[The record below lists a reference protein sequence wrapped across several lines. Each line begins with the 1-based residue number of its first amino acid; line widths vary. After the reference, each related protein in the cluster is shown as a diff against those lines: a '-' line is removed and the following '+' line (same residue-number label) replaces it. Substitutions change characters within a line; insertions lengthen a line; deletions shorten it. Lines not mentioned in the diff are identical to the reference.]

1 MSYPFHSGGIR
12 LPGASRSDRKTQV
25 GSTQHFTGGGVFG
38 DGFGVRVGTE
48 SNLEKKALLLLSARP
63 TTLDVVEQVAFEWYD
78 EHGEYHTHYM
88 DLVAKQTDDRVVGYA
103 VRPSPRAGRKYTLKL
118 ARIKQQAIRGGVVND
133 FRLFTEQDVCPVELF
148 NAELFHAVR
157 RPDCF
162 ADPVMQDVAGASVG
176 VTTIGALVD
185 ESGLDGMGFR
195 AAVRLIKS
203 GHLQMVRYERIER
216 SSEVFRTLTI

>member
-1 MSYPFHSGGIR
+1 MSIHFQTGGIR
-12 LPGASRSDRKTQV
+12 LPEVSRGNRDTQV
-25 GSTQHFTGGGVFG
+25 GSKRHFTGGAVIG
-38 DGFGVRVGTE
+38 DDHGVRLGLE

-88 DLVAKQTDDRVVGYA
+88 DLVAKQTDGRVVGYA
-103 VRPSPRAGRKYTLKL
+103 VRPSSRASRKYTLKL
-118 ARIKQQAIRGGVVND
+118 ARIKQQAIRGGVVKD
-133 FRLFTEQDVCPVELF
+133 FRLFTERDVCPVELF

-185 ESGLDGMGFR
+185 QSGLEGMGFR

-203 GHLQMVRYERIER
+203 GHLQMVRHERIER
-216 SSEVFRTLTI
+216 SSEVFRAHTI

>member
-1 MSYPFHSGGIR
+1 MSIHFQTGGIR
-12 LPGASRSDRKTQV
+12 LPEVSRGNRDTQV
-25 GSTQHFTGGGVFG
+25 GSKRHFTGGAVIG
-38 DGFGVRVGTE
+38 DGHGVRLGLE

-63 TTLDVVEQVAFEWYD
+63 ATLDVVEQVAFEWYD
-78 EHGEYHTHYM
+78 QHGKYHTHYM
-88 DLVAKQTDDRVVGYA
+88 DLVVTQTDERVVGYA
-103 VRPSPRAGRKYTLKL
+103 VRPTQHAGLKYTTKL
-118 ARIKQQAIRGGVVND
+118 ARIKEQAIRGGVVND

-162 ADPVMQDVAGASVG
+162 ADPVMKDVAGASVG
-176 VTTIGALVD
+176 VTTIGELVD

-203 GHLQMVRYERIER
+203 GHLQMVRYERTER
-216 SSEVFRTLTI
+216 SSEVFRPLTI